1 MGVWKGWYEQD
12 GSRQEMRIQKFKVK
26 DSKISGKGHDA
37 VGEFEILGYYT
48 ASGSVHFI
56 KKYKG
61 AHEVHYNGQR
71 DKQTIS
77 GKWTLEAYN
86 GGFHLY
92 KEREWQGHYSQ
103 GGSNHEV
110 KIEALRFKSGK
121 ISGNGEDTNGK
132 FVIDGHIQ
140 HNGQLEFVKQY
151 IGKHA
156 VHYKGQRNYNQ
167 IVGQWSI
174 PEFGMHD
181 LFELNK
187 VITAE
192 SNESSDSE

>member
-1 MGVWKGWYEQD
+1 MGVWKGWFEQD
-12 GSRQEMRIQKFKVK
+12 GTRTEMRIQKFKVK
-26 DSKISGKGHDA
+26 GSKIEGKGHDA

-48 ASGSVHFI
+48 DSGSVHFI

-71 DKQTIS
+71 DKQSIS
-77 GKWTLEAYN
+77 GKWTLA
-86 GGFHLY
+86 GFSGAFNLY

-103 GGSNHEV
+103 DP
-110 KIEALRFKSGK
+110 
-121 ISGNGEDTNGK
+121 NGQ
-132 FVIDGHIQ
+132 FVIEGHIQ
-140 HNGQLEFVKQY
+140 NNGQLEFTKQY

-156 VHYKGQRNYNQ
+156 VHYKGQRTYKQ

-174 PEFGMHD
+174 PEYGMHD
-181 LFELNK
+181 SFELNK
-187 VITAE
+187 FITKE